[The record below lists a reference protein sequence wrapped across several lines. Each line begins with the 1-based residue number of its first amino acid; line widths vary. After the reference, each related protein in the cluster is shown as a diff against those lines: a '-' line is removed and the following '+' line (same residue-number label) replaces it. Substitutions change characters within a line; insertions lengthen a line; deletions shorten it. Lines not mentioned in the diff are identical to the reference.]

1 MKSIFWCIVF
11 AMLFVHAA
19 PAAFGHCEIPCGIYG
34 DRMRITMIAEHITT
48 IEKSMKM
55 IDRLSKEKEQN
66 YNQLVRWVTN
76 KEKHANEIQKIVT
89 QYFMTQRIKPVKE
102 GSEGYKIYVE
112 QVTLLHKMLVY
123 SMKTKQAV
131 DPVNAMKL
139 RKLLEQFEKAY
150 FGAKPQVK

>member
-1 MKSIFWCIVF
+1 MKPTLWCIVF
-11 AMLFVHAA
+11 VMLFAHAA
-19 PAAFGHCEIPCGIYG
+19 PVAFGHCEIPCGIYG
-34 DRMRITMIAEHITT
+34 NQTRIKMIAEHITT
-48 IEKSMKM
+48 IEKSTKM
-55 IDRLSKEKEQN
+55 IDQLSNDKEKN

-89 QYFMTQRIKPVKE
+89 QYFMTQRVKPVKE
-102 GSEGYKIYVE
+102 GDQGYKEYVE

-139 RKLLEQFEKAY
+139 RKLLDQFQKAY
-150 FGAKPQVK
+150 FGEKPQLK